1 MVRNPYSRLASEYR
15 FVSGRVGGSPQQFD
29 IDRWVNLVFDK
40 YLEDPF
46 VLCNHIRPQLDFVAP
61 GKTRIF
67 KLENG
72 IESMMRDVM
81 GRLVLEQGL
90 RSDDLLTKKVVIPRE
105 NLTRKK
111 LSNGISREEEV
122 MRQSS
127 SLSLRIKDF
136 YAEDFKTFYP
146 KDL

>member
-1 MVRNPYSRLASEYR
+1 
-15 FVSGRVGGSPQQFD
+15 
-29 IDRWVNLVFDK
+29 
-40 YLEDPF
+40 
-46 VLCNHIRPQLDFVAP
+46 
-61 GKTRIF
+61 
-67 KLENG
+67 
-72 IESMMRDVM
+72 MMRDVM